1 MAHKKKLPSTFFN
14 MFVVLTAISTVAA
27 LALGYTYTVTKEARE
42 QVKIKRAMDAIK
54 DVLPEFNNN
63 PNEEKYTLD
72 GFAEMEFFPAKK
84 DSQPVGTAVRT
95 YSEKGFGGK
104 IWLMVGFDK
113 DNRLYKIKV
122 LEHKETPGLGNK
134 MEKPRFIDGFAGKD
148 LSVFKL
154 KVKKDGG
161 DVDAI
166 TAATITSRA
175 FCDAVERAYQALSQ
189 SLSPK
194 GGKP

>member
-1 MAHKKKLPSTFFN
+1 
-14 MFVVLTAISTVAA
+14 MFVVLTAISTAAA
-27 LALGYTYTVTKEARE
+27 LALGYTYTITKEARE

-54 DVLPEFNNN
+54 EVLPEFNNN

-84 DSQPVGTAVRT
+84 DSRPVGTAVRT
-95 YSEKGFGGK
+95 YSEKGFGGR

-134 MEKPRFIDGFAGKD
+134 MEKPRFIDRFAGKD

-154 KVKKDGG
+154 EVKKDGG

-175 FCDAVERAYQALSQ
+175 FCDAVERAYRALSR
-189 SLSPK
+189 SK

>member
-14 MFVVLTAISTVAA
+14 MFVVLTVISTAAA

-63 PNEEKYTLD
+63 PNEEKYILD

-84 DSQPVGTAVRT
+84 DSQQVGTAVRT
-95 YSEKGFGGK
+95 YSEKGFGGR

-134 MEKPRFIDGFAGKD
+134 MEKPRFIDRFAGKD

-166 TAATITSRA
+166 TAATISSRA
-175 FCDAVERAYQALSQ
+175 FCDAVERAYRALSR
-189 SLSPK
+189 SPK

>member
-14 MFVVLTAISTVAA
+14 MFIVLTVISIAAA
-27 LALGYTYTVTKEARE
+27 LALGYTYTATSEARA

-54 DVLPEFNNN
+54 DVLPGFNNN
-63 PNEEKYTLD
+63 PNEEKYTLE

-95 YSEKGFGGK
+95 YSDKGFGGR

-122 LEHKETPGLGNK
+122 LEQKETPGLGNK
-134 MEKPRFIDGFAGKD
+134 MERPQFIDRFAGKD

-166 TAATITSRA
+166 TAATISSRA
-175 FCDAVERAYQALSQ
+175 FCDAVERAYRALSR
-189 SLSPK
+189 SPK
-194 GGKP
+194 GVKP

>member
-14 MFVVLTAISTVAA
+14 MFVVLTAISTAAA

-54 DVLPEFNNN
+54 EVLPEFNNN

-84 DSQPVGTAVRT
+84 DSQLVGTAVRT
-95 YSEKGFGGK
+95 YSDRGFGGK

-134 MEKPRFIDGFAGKD
+134 MEKPWFIDRFAGKD

-175 FCDAVERAYQALSQ
+175 FCDAVERAYRALSR
-189 SLSPK
+189 SK